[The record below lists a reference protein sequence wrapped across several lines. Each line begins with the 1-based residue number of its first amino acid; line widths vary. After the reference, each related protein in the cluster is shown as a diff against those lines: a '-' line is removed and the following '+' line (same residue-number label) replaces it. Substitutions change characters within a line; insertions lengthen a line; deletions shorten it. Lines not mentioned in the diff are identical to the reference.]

1 MKRVNDLEAKY
12 LAKIKEMEEES
23 NQFKLKIMKLKV
35 MVQSLGG
42 SVIEEP
48 ERRKSNEKKR
58 KSSKSGERKD

>member
-1 MKRVNDLEAKY
+1 
-12 LAKIKEMEEES
+12 MEEES
-23 NQFKLKIMKLKV
+23 NQFKLKIMKIKV